1 MNKTTTAQGPCVDHL
16 VVFAADLAGGVD
28 WCQRTLGITPT
39 AGGEHPLMGTHNRIF
54 NISSPRHPRAYFE
67 IIAINSVATSAL
79 PAGARRWFDM
89 DDATLQ
95 QQVAQHGP
103 QLIHWVA
110 SVPEVAASHAALAA
124 QDIERGAI
132 ITASRPTPNGL
143 LQWQITVRED
153 GLRLMDGCLP
163 TLIQWGATHP
173 CDSLP
178 ASGVQ
183 LQQLTLQ
190 HPQAAT
196 LRAACEAIGVASHVA
211 ITAGDAPQLTAQL
224 TTPRG
229 PVTLSSFIPRKAAA

>member
-1 MNKTTTAQGPCVDHL
+1 MNETTTAQGPCVDHL

-54 NISSPRHPRAYFE
+54 NISSPGHPRAYLE

-110 SVPEVAASHAALAA
+110 SVPEVAASHAALTALS
-124 QDIERGAI
+124 IERGAT

-196 LRAACEAIGVASHVA
+196 LSAACEAIGVAPHVA

-229 PVTLSSFIPRKAAA
+229 PITLSSFTPQKAAA

>member
-1 MNKTTTAQGPCVDHL
+1 MNETTTAQGPCVDHL

-54 NISSPRHPRAYFE
+54 NISSPRHPRAYLE
-67 IIAINSVATSAL
+67 IIAINSAATSAL

-110 SVPEVAASHAALAA
+110 SVPDVAASHAALTALS
-124 QDIERGAI
+124 IERGAT

-143 LQWQITVRED
+143 LQWQITVRDD

-163 TLIQWGATHP
+163 TLIQWGAVHP

-196 LRAACEAIGVASHVA
+196 LQAACEAIGAAPHVVVA
-211 ITAGDAPQLTAQL
+211 AGDAPRLTAQL
-224 TTPRG
+224 ATPGG
-229 PVTLSSFIPRKAAA
+229 PVTLSSFTGK

>member
-1 MNKTTTAQGPCVDHL
+1 MNETTTAQGPCVDHL

-54 NISSPRHPRAYFE
+54 NISSPGHPRAYLE

-110 SVPEVAASHAALAA
+110 SVPDVAASHAALTALS
-124 QDIERGAI
+124 IERGAT

-173 CDSLP
+173 CSSLP

-196 LRAACEAIGVASHVA
+196 LSAACEAIGVAHHVA
-211 ITAGDAPQLTAQL
+211 VTAGEVSQLTAQL
-224 TTPRG
+224 TTPQG
-229 PVTLSSFIPRKAAA
+229 PVTLSSFIPQKAAA

>member
-1 MNKTTTAQGPCVDHL
+1 MNETTTAQGPCVDHL

-54 NISSPRHPRAYFE
+54 NISSPRHPRAYLE

-163 TLIQWGATHP
+163 TLIQWGAVHP

-229 PVTLSSFIPRKAAA
+229 PVTLSSFTPQKAAA

>member
-1 MNKTTTAQGPCVDHL
+1 MNETTTAQGPCVDHL
-16 VVFAADLAGGVD
+16 VVFAADLAGGVN

-54 NISSPRHPRAYFE
+54 NISSPGHPRAYLE
-67 IIAINSVATSAL
+67 IIAINSGATSAL

-110 SVPEVAASHAALAA
+110 CVPDVAASHAALAA

-153 GLRLMDGCLP
+153 GLRLMDGCQ
-163 TLIQWGATHP
+163 IG
-173 CDSLP
+173 
-178 ASGVQ
+178 
-183 LQQLTLQ
+183 
-190 HPQAAT
+190 
-196 LRAACEAIGVASHVA
+196 RAHV
-211 ITAGDAPQLTAQL
+211 
-224 TTPRG
+224 
-229 PVTLSSFIPRKAAA
+229 